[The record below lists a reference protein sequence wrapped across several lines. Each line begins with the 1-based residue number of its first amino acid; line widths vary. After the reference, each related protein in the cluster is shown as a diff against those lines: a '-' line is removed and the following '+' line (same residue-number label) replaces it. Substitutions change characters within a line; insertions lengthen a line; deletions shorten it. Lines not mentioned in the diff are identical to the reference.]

1 MQNIDES
8 LYSRQLYAI
17 GKDTTEKL
25 IYSNIFVYG
34 IRGPII
40 ETLKNLILCGVGE
53 ITLYEE
59 SHLLNVSQLDIDL
72 NYNYY
77 LTQKDLN
84 KPILDIMGKRLS
96 ELNPNVKINKYTK
109 ELKKDFMKR
118 YNLVLFCGNINNETI
133 LNLTDYL
140 HKNNILYIV
149 TQTFGVFGNIFCDF
163 GEKFIS
169 YDTNGEKLLTGL
181 ILESHNNIYKCQKP
195 HDLSNN
201 MEIYLKNKTL
211 VQKTRIIKI
220 IDRFS
225 FETDINGVFD
235 RFDRFSFETDINGVF
250 DSFEEVKTS
259 ETFSFKSLRESLE
272 NPEFV
277 LTDFKDF
284 ELSQNLHNLLLNKD
298 NLVSFSE
305 EIKTSLNKIIRDQLQ
320 IIPINSVIGG
330 LTSHLVICG
339 VTNKYTPI
347 KQFLYYGCLDLI
359 DIIYDLRDL
368 KFNNNIF
375 IVGAGALGCEHL
387 KNLASYGF
395 NIRITDMDTIEKSNL
410 NRQFLF
416 RNSDIGKPKS
426 IQASNAIKKMFSQA
440 KVFGELNKVCEETS
454 NIYNDK
460 FYSEQS
466 AVINALDNIPARIYV
481 DSECIKY
488 GSPLFESGTLG
499 TKGNIQVILP
509 NLTESY
515 GSTVDPPEESIPVCT
530 LKNHPYLIEHC
541 IQWSKELFQN
551 FFVEPFNIVK
561 KLNRTNLDKYTDNEI
576 TEMYDNLELFT
587 KFYGNTDRYILN
599 KFNELFNINI
609 LNLLESNP
617 LDKVDDDGK
626 LYWSGTKK
634 VPIPIKYNSFD
645 NNTKLFIDSYNNIIS
660 RVFTTNVNIEKND
673 SFNSED
679 SDVNAKKEKIKNI
692 MECLKTNQFNIEE
705 FEKDDDANS
714 HIDFI
719 MTSSNLRAINY
730 QITPVSKFE
739 VKGIAGKIIPALST
753 TTSIISGL
761 VCIEYL
767 KYLKYKNLDRI
778 QVDKFNNYYIS
789 LGIQFFGNS
798 DPIECKNKSIGKL
811 NFNIWTLLKLKCKN
825 INEILKY
832 FEENNIEVSCINMN
846 NNMIYSNF
854 TSCYFNA
861 EDNIDRGI
869 ILDILCQEINDN
881 QNQEENLDDEI
892 IQIKLI

>member
-17 GKDTTEKL
+17 GKDTTHKL
-25 IYSNIFVYG
+25 INSKIFVYG

-40 ETLKNLILCGVGE
+40 ETLKNLILCGIGE
-53 ITLYEE
+53 ITLYEDP
-59 SHLLNVSQLDIDL
+59 SLSYVSQLDIEL

-77 LTQKDLN
+77 LKQNDLN
-84 KPILDIMGKRLS
+84 KPILDIMGKRLN

-109 ELKKDFMKR
+109 ELKKDIMKK
-118 YNLVLFCGNINNETI
+118 YNLVLFSGNINDETI
-133 LNLTDYL
+133 LDLTDYL
-140 HKNNILYIV
+140 HVNNIYYIV
-149 TQTFGVFGNIFCDF
+149 TNTFGVFGNIFCDF
-163 GEKFIS
+163 GENFIS
-169 YDTNGEKLLTGL
+169 YDTNGEKLLSGL
-181 ILESHNNIYKCQKP
+181 ILESKYNIYKCQKP
-195 HDLSNN
+195 HELSKD
-201 MEIYLKNKTL
+201 MEICLKNKTF
-211 VQKTRIIKI
+211 VQKGKIIKI

-225 FETDINGVFD
+225 FE
-235 RFDRFSFETDINGVF
+235 SDINGVF
-250 DSFEEVKTS
+250 DSFEEIKTS
-259 ETFSFKSLRESLE
+259 EKFSFKSLRDSLDQ
-272 NPEFV
+272 PEFV

-298 NLVSFSE
+298 NLISFSE
-305 EIKTSLNKIIRDQLQ
+305 KIKLNLNKIIKEQLQ
-320 IIPINSVIGG
+320 LIPVNSVIGG
-330 LTSHLVICG
+330 LTSHLIICG
-339 VTNKYTPI
+339 VTNKYTPA

-359 DIIYDLRDL
+359 ETILDLT
-368 KFNNNIF
+368 KINFNDNIF
-375 IVGAGALGCEHL
+375 IVGAVALGCEHL

-426 IQASNAIKKMFSQA
+426 IQATYAIKKMFPKA

-454 NIYNDK
+454 DIYNEK
-460 FYSEQS
+460 FYCDKS

-499 TKGNIQVILP
+499 TKGNVQVILP

-515 GSTVDPPEESIPVCT
+515 GSTADPSEESIPVCT

-551 FFVEPFNIVK
+551 FFVEPFNILK
-561 KLNRTNLDKYTDNEI
+561 KLNKTILDKFNLDKFNLDKFNDNEI
-576 TEMYDNLELFT
+576 NEMYDNLELFT

-617 LDKVDDDGK
+617 LDKVDEDGK
-626 LYWSGTKK
+626 IYWSGTKK
-634 VPIPIKYNSFD
+634 VPVPIKYNYID
-645 NNTKLFIDSYNNIIS
+645 DDTKLFIDSYINIIS
-660 RVFTTNVNIEKND
+660 RVFKENISIE
-673 SFNSED
+673 STRSED
-679 SDVNAKKEKIKNI
+679 LDIHAKKERIKII
-692 MECLKTNQFNIEE
+692 MESLQTYNFNIEE
-705 FEKDDDANS
+705 FEKDDDMNS

-719 MTSSNLRAINY
+719 MASSNLRAINY
-730 QITPVSKFE
+730 QITPVTRFE

-767 KYLKYKNLDRI
+767 KYIKYKKLDTI
-778 QVDKFNNYYIS
+778 QIEKFNNYYIS

-798 DPIECKNKSIGKL
+798 DPIECKTKKIGKL
-811 NFNIWTLLKLKCKN
+811 DFNLWTILKLKCKN
-825 INEILKY
+825 INEIVHY

-846 NNMIYSNF
+846 KNMIYSNF
-854 TSCYFNA
+854 TTCVFNP
-861 EDNIDRGI
+861 EDKIDIGTT
-869 ILDILCQEINDN
+869 LDILCQEISDEH
-881 QNQEENLDDEI
+881 QKEVNLDDEL